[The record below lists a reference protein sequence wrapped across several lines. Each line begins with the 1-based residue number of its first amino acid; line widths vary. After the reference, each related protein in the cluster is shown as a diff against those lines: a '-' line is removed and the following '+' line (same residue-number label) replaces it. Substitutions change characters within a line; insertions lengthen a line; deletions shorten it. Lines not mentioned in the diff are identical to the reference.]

1 MTTMSKHMLIAVSLL
16 LLGMGVAQ
24 AAGDPVAG
32 ERKAAACV
40 SCHGNKHFSGFF
52 FTLQLAG
59 RDPDKLVIK
68 TNKYRTGKIINPMM
82 NFIVS
87 GLSDQD
93 VEDIAAYYHSLE
105 KPAYVHPYLPI
116 KGDDDE
122 EQSSPFL
129 PR

>member
-1 MTTMSKHMLIAVSLL
+1 MTKFISIAVSIF
-16 LLGMGVAQ
+16 LLGAGSVQ

-40 SCHGNKHFSGFF
+40 SCHGNKHFAGFF
-52 FTLQLAG
+52 FSLQLAG
-59 RDPDKLVIK
+59 RDPDKLTIK
-68 TNKYRTGKIINPMM
+68 TNKYRSFKIVNPMM

-93 VEDIAAYYHSLE
+93 VEDISAYYHSLE
-105 KPAYVHPYLPI
+105 KPAYVHPYIPI

-122 EQSSPFL
+122 DTTSPFA

>member
-1 MTTMSKHMLIAVSLL
+1 MNKVYLVTVSLL
-16 LLGMGVAQ
+16 MAITST
-24 AAGDPVAG
+24 ASATGDPVVG

-40 SCHGNKHFSGFF
+40 SCHGNKHFAGFF
-52 FTLQLAG
+52 FPLQLAG

-68 TNKYRTGKIINPMM
+68 TNKYRSYKIFNPMM
-82 NFIVS
+82 NFVVS

-93 VEDIAAYYHSLE
+93 VEDIAAYYHSLK
-105 KPAYVHPYLPI
+105 KPAYVHPYIPI

-122 EQSSPFL
+122 DTMSPFV

>member
-1 MTTMSKHMLIAVSLL
+1 MKRILSMVISLL
-16 LLGMGVAQ
+16 LFSLGTAHAG
-24 AAGDPVAG
+24 GDPVAG

-59 RDPDKLVIK
+59 RDPDKLTIK
-68 TNKYRTGKIINPMM
+68 TNKYRNFKIFNPMM
-82 NFIVS
+82 NFVVA

-93 VEDIAAYYHSLE
+93 VEDISAYYHSLE

-122 EQSSPFL
+122 DTYSPFA

>member
-1 MTTMSKHMLIAVSLL
+1 MKHRLLIVMLL
-16 LLGMGVAQ
+16 LVFSLGTAH

-32 ERKAAACV
+32 KRKAVACV
-40 SCHGNKHFSGFF
+40 SCHGDKHFSGIF

-59 RDPDKLVIK
+59 RDPDKLTIK
-68 TNKYRTGKIINPMM
+68 TNKYRNFKLLNPMM
-82 NFIVS
+82 NFVVW

-93 VEDIAAYYHSLE
+93 VEDISAYYHSLE
-105 KPAYVHPYLPI
+105 KPAFVHPYLPI

-122 EQSSPFL
+122 DTYSPFV